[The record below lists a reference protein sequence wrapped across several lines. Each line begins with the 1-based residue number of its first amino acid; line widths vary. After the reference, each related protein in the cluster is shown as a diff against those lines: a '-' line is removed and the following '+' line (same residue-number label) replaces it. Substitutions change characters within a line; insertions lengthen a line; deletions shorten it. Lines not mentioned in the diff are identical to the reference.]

1 MIDAEILTI
10 TAELLK
16 SEEAEVREQSALLL
30 GSFALSAIARQFFY
44 YAFPNMK
51 ALLEDEVLAVRTA
64 TAWAFKQ
71 LTFNDDG
78 CQRMVDQKCPEAM
91 IESFIKRSANENV
104 TKEDAQYLIYL
115 LEAFVNLTFS
125 DIGIEPLLGKQAILQ
140 FTKILDPEVGTEAI
154 L

>member
-51 ALLEDEVLAVRTA
+51 ALLEDEESGPVPSAEAVR
-64 TAWAFKQ
+64 
-71 LTFNDDG
+71 
-78 CQRMVDQKCPEAM
+78 
-91 IESFIKRSANENV
+91 NEV
-104 TKEDAQYLIYL
+104 RPIQ
-115 LEAFVNLTFS
+115 
-125 DIGIEPLLGKQAILQ
+125 
-140 FTKILDPEVGTEAI
+140 VG
-154 L
+154 

>member
-1 MIDAEILTI
+1 M
-10 TAELLK
+10 
-16 SEEAEVREQSALLL
+16 
-30 GSFALSAIARQFFY
+30 SAIARQFFY

-78 CQRMVDQKCPEAM
+78 CVRMVDQKCPEAM
-91 IESFIKRSANENV
+91 IESFIKRSAIENV

-125 DIGIEPLLGKQAILQ
+125 DTGIEPLLGK
-140 FTKILDPEVGTEAI
+140 
-154 L
+154 